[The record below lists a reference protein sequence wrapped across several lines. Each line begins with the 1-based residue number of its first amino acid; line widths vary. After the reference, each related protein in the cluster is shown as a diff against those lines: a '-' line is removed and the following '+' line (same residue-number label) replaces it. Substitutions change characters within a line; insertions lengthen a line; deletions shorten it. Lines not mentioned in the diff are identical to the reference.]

1 MTTTTTHRQRL
12 AALVAAGGL
21 VAGLGVVASAPAQAA
36 DPMTTYDCTIPGL
49 GSVSLPVSV
58 TPPPI
63 PSGVPAGLAV
73 PAGLVG
79 STVVITVPKGMATK
93 LNALG
98 VDGGRSPDFGFPI
111 GTTPITVPNLATT
124 SIVTNPDGTMTMTA
138 KGTNG
143 AFTTP
148 APGTYDVT
156 MPTAFSLVA
165 TKQGADLATMSC
177 ASASPSVVG
186 TVTFVKSSSTTNAGN
201 VKIDKGKKAK
211 VKVTVSAG
219 SGAATG
225 VVSAVLDGKKKLPQL
240 QLVRGKATYKI
251 KGLKVGK
258 HKLVVT
264 YAGDAYTE
272 GSRATAR
279 IKVVK
284 PA

>member
-1 MTTTTTHRQRL
+1 MSTTTHRRRL
-12 AALVAAGGL
+12 GVLVSAGGL
-21 VAGLGVVASAPAQAA
+21 LVGLGAIASTPAQAA
-36 DPMTTYDCTIPGL
+36 DPTTVYDCTVPGL

-63 PSGVPAGLAV
+63 PSGIPAGLDV
-73 PAGLVG
+73 PAGLVS

-111 GTTPITVPNLATT
+111 GPTPITVPDLATT

-138 KGTNG
+138 KGKNG

-156 MPTAFSLVA
+156 MPSAFSLVA

-177 ASASPSVVG
+177 ASATPAVVG
-186 TVTFVKSSSTTNAGN
+186 TVTFVKSSSTTTAGN
-201 VKIDKGKKAK
+201 VKIDKGEKAK
-211 VKVTVSAG
+211 VKVTVTAG
-219 SGAATG
+219 SSAATG
-225 VVSAVLDGKKKLPQL
+225 VVSAVLDGKKTLPQL
-240 QLVRGKATYKI
+240 TLVRGKASYKI
-251 KGLKVGK
+251 KGLSVGK

-264 YAGDAYTE
+264 YAGDDYTE
-272 GSRATAR
+272 ASQAKAR

-284 PA
+284 PE